1 MMHALLTRHFCVTC
15 FKIVAL
21 DPVPGSSLPPCK
33 LDGGNAGFRA
43 NSAIFF
49 SFLFFIM
56 DAIEGR
62 NLKVGLDENTGL
74 TCKLANIQELNIF
87 LIM

>member
-1 MMHALLTRHFCVTC
+1 MMHASLTRHSCVTC

-21 DPVPGSSLPPCK
+21 DPV
-33 LDGGNAGFRA
+33 FHRA
-43 NSAIFF
+43 NLTVGTRDFELILQF
-49 SFLFFIM
+49 SFLFFFFIM
-56 DAIEGR
+56 DAIQGR

-74 TCKLANIQELNIF
+74 TCKLADIQELNIF

>member
-1 MMHALLTRHFCVTC
+1 MMHASLTRHFCVTC

-21 DPVPGSSLPPCK
+21 DPVFHRANLTV
-33 LDGGNAGFRA
+33 A

-56 DAIEGR
+56 DAIQGR

-74 TCKLANIQELNIF
+74 TCKLADIQELNIF